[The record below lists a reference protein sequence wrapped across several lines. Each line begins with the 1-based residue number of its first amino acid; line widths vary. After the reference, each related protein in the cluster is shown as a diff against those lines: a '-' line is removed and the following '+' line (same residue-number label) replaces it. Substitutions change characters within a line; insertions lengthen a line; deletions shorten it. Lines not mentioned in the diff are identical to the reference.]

1 MKEKIG
7 FGKYTVLLTLM
18 IFLLFPV
25 YWMLITSLK
34 TNMVIYK
41 VPPEWFPS
49 APTLESYVN
58 LFNGSHFIG
67 YYLNNFKVSFL
78 TTGLTIILAVLAGY
92 TLSRFRFKGN
102 KFLMVA
108 LLSTQMFPVVGIL
121 IALYTLFRTFHL
133 LNTTMGLVLALTAM
147 SLPFCIWLIKGFFDD
162 IPFSLEEAASIDG
175 CGRTGILYRIVLPL
189 SKPGLL
195 AIGIYTFLQAWDD
208 FVLCITLITKDSL
221 RTLSTGIAL
230 KYLGELSYDWATVMT
245 ISVIATVPLL
255 LLFIFFQRYMIQGL
269 TAGGVKG

>member
-1 MKEKIG
+1 MRERIG
-7 FGKYTVLLTLM
+7 IVKYIILFLLM

-25 YWMLITSLK
+25 YWMVNTSLK
-34 TNMVIYK
+34 TNLFIYK
-41 VPPEWFPS
+41 VPPEWFPTS
-49 APTLESYVN
+49 PTLESYMN
-58 LFNGSHFIG
+58 LFKGGHFFG
-67 YYLNNFKVSFL
+67 YYFNNFKVSFL
-78 TTGLTIILAVLAGY
+78 TTILTILLAVFAGY

-102 KFLMVA
+102 KLLMLA

-121 IALYTLFRTFHL
+121 IALYTLFKSFHL
-133 LNTTMGLVLALTAM
+133 LNTTLGLVLALTSM

-162 IPFSLEEAASIDG
+162 IPYSLEEAASMDG
-175 CGRTGILYRIVLPL
+175 CGRVGILLAIVLPL

-195 AIGIYTFLQAWDD
+195 AIGIYAFLQAWDD
-208 FVLCITLITKDSL
+208 FVLCLTLITKDSL

-269 TAGGVKG
+269 TAGGIKG

>member
-1 MKEKIG
+1 MKERVG
-7 FGKYTVLLTLM
+7 LVKYLVLSILM

-25 YWMLITSLK
+25 YWMISTSFK
-34 TNMVIYK
+34 TNMAIYK
-41 VPPEWFPS
+41 VPPEWFPQ
-49 APTLESYVN
+49 APTWDSYIN
-58 LFNGSHFIG
+58 LFQGGQFFG
-67 YYLNNFKVSFL
+67 YYLNNFKVSIL
-78 TTGLTIILAVLAGY
+78 TTLATILMAVFAGY

-102 KFLMVA
+102 KAVMVA
-108 LLSTQMFPVVGIL
+108 LLSTQMFPVVGLL
-121 IALYTLFRTFHL
+121 IALYAFFKSLHL
-133 LNTTMGLVLALTAM
+133 LNTTAGLVFALTAM

-162 IPFSLEEAASIDG
+162 IPYSLEEAAAIDG
-175 CGRTGILYRIVLPL
+175 CSRFGILFRIVLPL

-208 FVLCITLITKDSL
+208 FLMCLTLITNDAL
-221 RTLSTGIAL
+221 RTLSTGISL
-230 KYLGELSYDWATVMT
+230 KFLGELSYDWATVMT